1 MPDVAKNSSLKF
13 HKYFYWFKK
22 RLTLWVTYWYICCG
36 SIFTFGAKFFE
47 PVQYILNQYKFF
59 NLSQFDFLFCFCVKQ
74 KNIFGTFDLLF
85 IFPLLLISTLLA
97 SPSISSLLFQHPSP
111 YSFYLDAY
119 LVSLEWQTCGFPLDS
134 CPDALPVSHGDLNAS
149 SPIFFSYIYTVLV
162 IHFLKLFKSDMYIG
176 PSPSQS

>member
-47 PVQYILNQYKFF
+47 PVQIFQPKSIWFFIL
-59 NLSQFDFLFCFCVKQ
+59 FLRQTKKYFWH
-74 KNIFGTFDLLF
+74 LW
-85 IFPLLLISTLLA
+85 
-97 SPSISSLLFQHPSP
+97 SSLHLPSSP
-111 YSFYLDAY
+111 HLHSTCLTFYFL
-119 LVSLEWQTCGFPLDS
+119 P
-134 CPDALPVSHGDLNAS
+134 ALPTSQPIFFLPRCLPCEPWMTDLWFS
-149 SPIFFSYIYTVLV
+149 FGFMSWCLTSEPRRLECKFPYFFSYIYTVLV